1 MTQTNTS
8 QPHVIVV
15 GSGFG
20 GSVAALRLTEK
31 GYRVT
36 VIEAG
41 RRFAPDDFPRTSW
54 DVRKFLWAPGL
65 GCRGIQRIHVLPDA
79 VVLAGAGVGGGSLVY
94 ANTLYV
100 PEPDSD
106 FWTDPQ
112 WAGITDWYEEL
123 APYYDQASRMLGV
136 VTNPTMS
143 PADRVVL
150 AAARDMGVESSFHL
164 APVGVVFGEPGAP
177 IPDPFFGGAGPERR
191 GCLQQGTCMTGCRNG
206 AKNTLET
213 NYLWLAEHAGA
224 TIVPDTTVLAVAP
237 RKDGRWTVTMAPTGR
252 RVPRRRMVADQV
264 VIAAGTWGSGLL
276 LHRMKDAGVLPRL
289 SNRLGDL
296 TRTNS
301 ESLGGAQR
309 RLFGW
314 RRKEPLNRGVAITS
328 SVWLDDHTHM
338 EPVRY
343 GHGSNLMG
351 LLGTVLTD
359 GGGRIPR
366 FVRWLGQMVR
376 HPVLALTNNLL
387 GLGSWSDRSII
398 GLTMQTGNSSVK
410 TSAKRSLLDGWKL
423 TSKPGEGERPP
434 RWIPQANAA
443 YRAMAKHV
451 GGGALSGISEIVN
464 IPMTAHFI
472 GGCPIGVTPQDG
484 VIDPYQR
491 VFGYEGLHVLDGA
504 AVTANL
510 GVNPSL
516 TITAQAERACAMWP
530 NAGDTDPRPPLG
542 STYRPA
548 HAVAPRNPAVPA
560 GAPGELRLP
569 TA

>member
-1 MTQTNTS
+1 MTQTRTS
-8 QPHVIVV
+8 PPHVIVV

-20 GSVAALRLTEK
+20 GAVAALRLSEK
-31 GYRVT
+31 GYQVT

-41 RRFAPDDFPRTSW
+41 HRFTPEDLPRTSW
-54 DVRKFLWAPGL
+54 DVRRFLWAPAL
-65 GCRGIQRIHVLPDA
+65 GCHGIQRIHVLPDA

-100 PEPDSD
+100 PEPDSA
-106 FWTDPQ
+106 FWSDPQ
-112 WAGITDWYEEL
+112 WAAITDWYAEL

-136 VTNPTMS
+136 VTNPTMT

-150 AAARDMGVESSFHL
+150 AAARDMGVESSFRL
-164 APVGVVFGEPGAP
+164 SPVGVVFGRPGAP

-213 NYLWLAEHAGA
+213 NYLWLAERAGA
-224 TIVPDTTVLAVAP
+224 VIIPDTTVLAVAP
-237 RKDGRWTVTMAPTGR
+237 GTDGRWTVTTAPTGR
-252 RVPRRRMVADQV
+252 RSPRRRLVADHV
-264 VIAAGTWGSGLL
+264 VIAAGTWGTGLL
-276 LHRMKDAGVLPRL
+276 LHRMKDAGVLPYV
-289 SNRLGDL
+289 SDRLGEL

-309 RLFGW
+309 RLRGW
-314 RRKEPLNRGVAITS
+314 RRKGPLNRGVAITS
-328 SVWLDDHTHM
+328 SVWLDEHTHM

-359 GGGRIPR
+359 GGGRVPR
-366 FVRWLGQMVR
+366 AVRWLGQVAR
-376 HPVLALTNNLL
+376 HPVLAVTYLL
-387 GLGSWSDRSII
+387 GLGSWSDRTII
-398 GLTMQTGNSSVK
+398 GLTMQTGNSSIT
-410 TSAKRSLLDGWKL
+410 TSARRTILGGWTL
-423 TSKPGEGERPP
+423 TSRPGAGERPP

-443 YRAMAKHV
+443 YRAMARHV
-451 GGGALSGISEIVN
+451 GGGALSGLSEIAN

-472 GGCPIGVTPQDG
+472 GGCPIGANVQEG
-484 VIDPYQR
+484 VIDPYHR
-491 VFGYEGLHVLDGA
+491 VFGYEGLHVLDGST
-504 AVTANL
+504 VSANL

-530 NAGDTDPRPPLG
+530 NAGDADPRPALG
-542 STYRPA
+542 SAYRPVA
-548 HAVAPRNPAVPA
+548 PVAPRNPAVPA
-560 GAPGELRLP
+560 GASGELRL
-569 TA
+569 T

>member
-164 APVGVVFGEPGAP
+164 APVGVVFGDPGAP
-177 IPDPFFGGAGPERR
+177 IPDPFFGGVGPLRH

-213 NYLWLAEHAGA
+213 NYLWLAERAGA
-224 TIVPDTTVLAVAP
+224 VIVPDTTVTEVSP
-237 RKDGRWTVTMAPTGR
+237 RTDGRWTVTTVPTGR
-252 RVPRRRMVADQV
+252 RVPRRRLVADQV
-264 VIAAGTWGSGLL
+264 VIAAGTWGTGLL

-289 SNRLGDL
+289 SVRLGEL

-301 ESLGGAQR
+301 ESLGGVQR
-309 RLFGW
+309 PLFGW

-328 SVWLDDHTHM
+328 SVWLDERTHM

-359 GGGRIPR
+359 GGGRVPR
-366 FVRWLGQMVR
+366 FVRWLGQLVR
-376 HPVLALTNNLL
+376 HPVLAATNLF
-387 GLGSWSDRSII
+387 GLSSWSDRSII
-398 GLTMQTGNSSVK
+398 GLTMQTGNSSIK
-410 TSAKRSLLDGWKL
+410 TSAKRSVLDGWKL
-423 TSKPGEGERPP
+423 TSKPGAGERPP

-451 GGGALSGISEIVN
+451 RGGALSSIGEIVN

-472 GGCPIGVTPQDG
+472 GGCPIGMSPQDG

-504 AVTANL
+504 AVSANL

-530 NAGDTDPRPPLG
+530 NAGDADPRPALG
-542 STYRPA
+542 SAYRPVA
-548 HAVAPRNPAVPA
+548 AVAPRNPVVPA

-569 TA
+569 VA